1 MAPETPLPARVAATL
16 LLLGLVVGVNRLFAP
31 AQAPLALRERLWI
44 DGMVDRPGLY
54 SLRPETPDAV
64 ALRAAGPRVA
74 VVRDLAGAPV
84 AQAYSL
90 YLDREGRAYRSEK
103 FSP

>member
-1 MAPETPLPARVAATL
+1 MAQGTPLPARAAAAL
-16 LLLGLVVGVNRLFAP
+16 LLLALVVGVNRLFAP
-31 AQAPLALRERLWI
+31 AEAPLGPRARLWI

-84 AQAYSL
+84 ARAYSL

-103 FSP
+103 FGP